1 MNKNYYNTKAS
12 RKRLLTRLEQKM
24 EDIPLHWNPHQKLE
38 FMKCM
43 IRSLY
48 IDDVQKI
55 NKRKNFERE
64 IMRREIEYLNLRLE
78 LETDNDKRE
87 DVANKLDIKQG
98 KLRIEQDRI
107 AKEIAEKIKT
117 KWYNEGERSTKY
129 F

>member
-1 MNKNYYNTKAS
+1 
-12 RKRLLTRLEQKM
+12 M
-24 EDIPLHWNPHQKLE
+24 EDIQLHWNPHQKLE